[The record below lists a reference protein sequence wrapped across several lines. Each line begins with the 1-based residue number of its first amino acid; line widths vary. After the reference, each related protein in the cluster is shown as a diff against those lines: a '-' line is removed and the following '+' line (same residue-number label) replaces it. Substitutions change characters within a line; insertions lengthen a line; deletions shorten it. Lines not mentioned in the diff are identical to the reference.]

1 VLSLLCEKRFFPH
14 IPINS
19 REEEDNMIPQREAGE
34 SLHEQAGSTYGSDQG
49 GQQDA
54 RQYDAISYE
63 QPLREGPGGKVYPPL
78 SDNKNMLRLVWF
90 VVAMVA
96 LLAFAVVCLVIVGG
110 TAGWISF
117 CAASFTIMVIAS
129 TAISGIK

>member
-1 VLSLLCEKRFFPH
+1 
-14 IPINS
+14 
-19 REEEDNMIPQREAGE
+19 MIPQREAGE
-34 SLHEQAGSTYGSDQG
+34 SLHEHASSTHGSYQG

-54 RQYDAISYE
+54 RQRDAISYE
-63 QPLREGPGGKVYPPL
+63 QPLREEPEGKVYPPL
-78 SDNKNMLRLVWF
+78 SDNKNMLRLIWF
-90 VVAMVA
+90 AVAMVA

-129 TAISGIK
+129 TAITAMK

>member
-1 VLSLLCEKRFFPH
+1 
-14 IPINS
+14 
-19 REEEDNMIPQREAGE
+19 MIPQREAGE
-34 SLHEQAGSTYGSDQG
+34 SLHEQASSTYGSYQG

-63 QPLREGPGGKVYPPL
+63 QPLREGPGGKVYPSL

-129 TAISGIK
+129 TAITAMK

>member
-1 VLSLLCEKRFFPH
+1 VVSLFYEKKFFPH
-14 IPINS
+14 TPVNS
-19 REEEDNMIPQREAGE
+19 REEEENMIPQREASE
-34 SLHEQAGSTYGSDQG
+34 T
-49 GQQDA
+49 
-54 RQYDAISYE
+54 IYE
-63 QPLREGPGGKVYPPL
+63 QPLREEPEGKVYPPL
-78 SDNKNMLRLVWF
+78 RDNKNMLRLLWF

-129 TAISGIK
+129 TAISTIK

>member
-1 VLSLLCEKRFFPH
+1 
-14 IPINS
+14 
-19 REEEDNMIPQREAGE
+19 MIPQREASE
-34 SLHEQAGSTYGSDQG
+34 LIHEET
-49 GQQDA
+49 
-54 RQYDAISYE
+54 SYE
-63 QPLREGPGGKVYPPL
+63 YPLREGPGEKVYPL

-90 VVAMVA
+90 LVAMVA

-129 TAISGIK
+129 TAISTIK

>member
-1 VLSLLCEKRFFPH
+1 
-14 IPINS
+14 
-19 REEEDNMIPQREAGE
+19 MIPQREAVE
-34 SLHEQAGSTYGSDQG
+34 SIQ
-49 GQQDA
+49 
-54 RQYDAISYE
+54 E
-63 QPLREGPGGKVYPPL
+63 QPPREESGGKVYPPL
-78 SDNKNMLRLVWF
+78 SDNKNTLRLIWF

-96 LLAFAVVCLVIVGG
+96 LLAFAVVCLVVVGG